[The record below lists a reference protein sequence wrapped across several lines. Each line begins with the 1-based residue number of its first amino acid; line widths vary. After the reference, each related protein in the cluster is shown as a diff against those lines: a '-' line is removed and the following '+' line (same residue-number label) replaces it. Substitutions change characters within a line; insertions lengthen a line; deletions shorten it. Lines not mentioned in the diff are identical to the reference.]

1 MEIQSHKSQNLHS
14 VKDKSSTKISKQE
27 IILDYFHRF
36 VQEVSKLSKTNQTV
50 FSNIGAKLEHL
61 ISDKSAINKSALSD
75 YLLEKS
81 NYSDL
86 KGDFPLI
93 YPFGCNKSQAEAV
106 ERAFTQSLS
115 IIQGPPGT
123 GKTQTILNIIANLLI
138 RNKTVAVVSN
148 NNSAT
153 KNVQEKLASSNF
165 HLGWLV
171 AELGSNINQ
180 EAFFKDQPGIQLDP
194 DWERIVPNY
203 EQIAILEQSVKK
215 IYQTKVEIQELEEEL
230 HRVEQNIEIFFED
243 ESDKGTALWLWAW
256 YNANLVNLSASKRQR
271 LKERCINLIN
281 TQSILW
287 KWIKRIVLQW
297 QGIIHVD
304 QIENNIDAILSADI
318 YADAIEK
325 KQNLTL
331 ALLEKR
337 DWLVQHQADEHD
349 FIEKSRDALF
359 SYVWH
364 NFNGEPDRE
373 YSLKDYR
380 TSKSFWQRY
389 PIVTSST
396 FSLHKSRPNKNF
408 DFVIIDE
415 ASQVNLPT
423 AAICLSCAQRAV
435 IVGDLKQLPV
445 IIPKNVIKP
454 DVQIPSAFD
463 PYKQSILSSISESLG
478 SNAPQTILRE
488 HYRCHP
494 DIIGF
499 CNKRFYDNQLVVM
512 TKRTTEKP
520 VFTWIETSENTV
532 QYVEGSM
539 INARQIRITQDWL
552 NAQGIVDRNKIGII
566 SPYRAHANCFS
577 GVLSDTVHRFQGR
590 ECDQIVFNTVNG
602 EITEFNDDPHL
613 INVAVSRAKSDFILV
628 SPTYDEAT
636 DSNLACLVRY
646 IRHLE
651 PEYRQLLKSKYR
663 SVFDVLYQ
671 NNAKVKLINKRK
683 GESPAEALMR
693 NLLVAMQSN
702 PKLGSWDFVQ
712 EYPLRLLPKSLEHFN
727 HAERRYMYNGARLDF
742 LLFDIFDQQPIA
754 VIEVDGASF
763 HRPGTLQAHRDELKN
778 KIIAKED
785 IPFFRFRTDTVEGQ
799 EFTKLE
805 SFLTDLYTKRN
816 SAALNDPQTLQS
828 I

>member
-1 MEIQSHKSQNLHS
+1 ME
-14 VKDKSSTKISKQE
+14 KDKQE

-36 VQEVSKLSKTNQTV
+36 VQEVSKTSEVNQKIYSGVVFELS
-50 FSNIGAKLEHL
+50 HL
-61 ISDKSAINKSALSD
+61 VSNKSTINETALSD
-75 YLLEKS
+75 YLLERS

-86 KGDFPLI
+86 KGAFPLI
-93 YPFGCNKSQAEAV
+93 FPFGCNKSQAEAV

-138 RNKTVAVVSN
+138 RNKTIAVVSN
-148 NNSAT
+148 NNLAA

-171 AELGSNINQ
+171 AELGSGSNKA
-180 EAFFKDQPGIQLDP
+180 AFFENQPSIQLDP
-194 DWERIVPNY
+194 DWERIAPDY

-230 HRVEQNIEIFFED
+230 HRIEQNVEIFFED
-243 ESDKGTALWLWAW
+243 ESTKGTALWLWVW
-256 YNANLVNLSASKRQR
+256 YNANLVNLSGTQRKR
-271 LKERCINLIN
+271 LKERCLNLID
-281 TQSILW
+281 TQSILQ
-287 KWIKRIVLQW
+287 KWIKRIILRR

-337 DWLVQHQADEHD
+337 NWLAQHQADEHD
-349 FIEKSRDALF
+349 FIEKSREALF

-373 YSLKDYR
+373 YTLKDFCS
-380 TSKSFWQRY
+380 SKNFWQRY

-396 FSLHKSRPNKNF
+396 FSLHKSKADKNF

-423 AAICLSCAQRAV
+423 AAICLSCAKRAV

-445 IIPKNVIKP
+445 IMPNNALKP
-454 DVQIPSAFD
+454 DVHIPPAFD
-463 PYKQSILSSISESLG
+463 ASKQSILSSITESLG

-512 TKRTTEKP
+512 TKRSAEKP
-520 VFTWIETSENTV
+520 VFTWIETSENKV
-532 QYVEGSM
+532 KYVEDSM
-539 INARQIRITQDWL
+539 LNERQIRLTKEWL
-552 NAQGIVDRNKIGII
+552 NAQDFEDRNKIGII
-566 SPYRAHANCFS
+566 SPYRAHANCFV
-577 GVLSDTVHRFQGR
+577 GFLSDTVHRFQGR
-590 ECDQIVFNTVNG
+590 ECDTIVFNTVNG
-602 EITEFNDDPHL
+602 KITKFNDDPHL
-613 INVAVSRAKSDFILV
+613 INVAVSRAKCDFVLV
-628 SPTYDEAT
+628 SPTYDEAP

-671 NNAKVKLINKRK
+671 KNARVKRISKRE

-693 NLLVAMQSN
+693 NLLVSLRRN

-727 HAERRYMYNGARLDF
+727 NAERRYMFNGARLDF

-754 VIEVDGASF
+754 VIEVDGASY
-763 HRPGTLQAHRDELKN
+763 HKPGTLQARRDELKN
-778 KIIAKED
+778 QIIAKEN

-805 SFLTDLYTKRN
+805 RFLTDLYAKRN
-816 SAALNDPQTLQS
+816 GITSNHPQALQS